1 METIS
6 IFDILTKEAPEHILQ
21 HLKLVL
27 ISLNIAIL
35 IAVPTGVL
43 LTRKSF
49 KKYSSK
55 VIAVLNTAQGVPS
68 LAIVAI
74 FLNILGIGIV
84 PSIVALTLYGLL
96 PIAQNTVA
104 GINNINYEVIEA
116 AKGVGMSDKQVLYKI
131 ELPLALPIIIAG
143 IQTSS
148 VLIVGTAAIAELI
161 GAGGLGRMIFLGIT
175 HFLPKYTL
183 VGALL
188 CAVMAI
194 IFDQFFRILNIKLT
208 RNYKQ
213 T

>member
-1 METIS
+1 MEAIS